1 MTNFTVKK
9 EKKRLAWEKRD
20 KKESSQQPQN
30 VIRGLPL
37 VSVDVKVH
45 VSKILPAWKACKDGE
60 NGFVCQN

>member
-9 EKKRLAWEKRD
+9 EKKWLAWEKRN

-45 VSKILPAWKACKDGE
+45 VSKILPAWKTCEDGE